1 MKNFSL
7 QSYKMPHERKI
18 KPDMSDKTRIKE
30 TEHGG
35 KLQTL
40 KQFQYKFGEVLE
52 FYFYLFIH
60 IYIYCICYQLNS

>member
-1 MKNFSL
+1 MKNISL
-7 QSYKMPHERKI
+7 QSYKMLHERKI

-40 KQFQYKFGEVLE
+40 KQTSVQVW
-52 FYFYLFIH
+52 
-60 IYIYCICYQLNS
+60 

>member
-1 MKNFSL
+1 MKNISL
-7 QSYKMPHERKI
+7 QSYKMLHERKI

-40 KQFQYKFGEVLE
+40 KQFQYKFGEIL
-52 FYFYLFIH
+52 FLFI
-60 IYIYCICYQLNS
+60 YT